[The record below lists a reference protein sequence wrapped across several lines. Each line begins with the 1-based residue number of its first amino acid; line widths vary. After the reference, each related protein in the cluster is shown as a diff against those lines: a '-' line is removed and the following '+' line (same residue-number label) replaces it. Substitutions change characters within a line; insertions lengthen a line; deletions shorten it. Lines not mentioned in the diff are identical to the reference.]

1 LEEVGRLIQS
11 LQALQKVSHLMLS
24 KTSLKELDV
33 PMRFGPPWAWV
44 DDLFRD
50 GDWRRTFKI
59 EEIHD
64 GDTIVVRAELP
75 GVDPEK
81 DVVVEVIG
89 DELVIRAQRSEVHRS
104 HEHHVSRSEIRYGSF
119 MRSIPVPSG
128 VDESKIEATYKDG
141 MLEVRMHSTAELS
154 EKEARRVE
162 IKRR

>member
-1 LEEVGRLIQS
+1 
-11 LQALQKVSHLMLS
+11 MLS

-33 PMRFGPPWAWV
+33 PVRFGPTWAWV
-44 DDLFRD
+44 DELFRD
-50 GDWRRTFKI
+50 GDWRRSFKI

-75 GVDPEK
+75 GVDPVK
-81 DVVVEVIG
+81 DVVVEVVN

-104 HEHHVSRSEIRYGSF
+104 HENHVSRSEIRYGSF

-154 EKEARRVE
+154 EKEGHRVE
-162 IKRR
+162 VKRQ

>member
-1 LEEVGRLIQS
+1 MWGP
-11 LQALQKVSHLMLS
+11 QALQKVGQAMLS

-59 EEIHD
+59 EEVHD

-75 GVDPEK
+75 GVDPK
-81 DVVVEVIG
+81 TDVVVEIVG
-89 DELVIRAQRSEVHRS
+89 DELVIRAQRSEAHRS
-104 HEHHVSRSEIRYGSF
+104 HENHVFRSEIRYGSF

-154 EKEARRVE
+154 EKEAHRVE
-162 IKRR
+162 IKRQ